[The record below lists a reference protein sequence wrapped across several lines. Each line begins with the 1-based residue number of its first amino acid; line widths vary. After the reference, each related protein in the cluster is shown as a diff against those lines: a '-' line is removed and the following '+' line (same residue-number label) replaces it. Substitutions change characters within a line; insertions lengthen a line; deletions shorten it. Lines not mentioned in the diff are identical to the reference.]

1 MQVTFQ
7 EAAFR
12 LGLSEKTVRRRVLN
26 GRLPGSQVATPQ
38 GFAWMVDIPDELP
51 ESGESFGE
59 LAALRELNTALQ
71 SRIDA
76 QDKQLE
82 SKDKQIEQ
90 QLTSHQEEL
99 SAKNRQIEQLHVL
112 LQQAQATLP
121 APRDNRPWWHRLW
134 HRNGR

>member
-1 MQVTFQ
+1 MQVTIQ

-26 GRLPGSQVATPQ
+26 GRLPGSQVSTPQ
-38 GFAWMVDIPDELP
+38 GFAWMVDIPDDLP
-51 ESGESFGE
+51 ESGGSFGE
-59 LAALRELNTALQ
+59 LAALRELNAALQ

-90 QLTSHQEEL
+90 
-99 SAKNRQIEQLHVL
+99 LHVL
-112 LQQAQATLP
+112 LQQAQAALP
-121 APRDNRPWWHRLW
+121 APRDNRPWWQRW
-134 HRNGR
+134 WRRD